1 MIAHKRIFETGA
13 TLADTLANDVA
24 NWLKE
29 AIAKNGSAVIAVSG
43 GSTPKPFF
51 ATLSKQKMDWAKV
64 TITLVDERAVPEDNP
79 RSNARLVRD
88 NLWRNEAAVARFS
101 PLYLNPLIGRLAP
114 FDVAILGM
122 GNDGHTASFFP
133 GGDNLAKAID
143 PTNSHVVIAMNAA
156 GAGEPRLTFTL
167 PRILAA
173 SHLCLHI
180 QGQDKMQVLDKALA
194 GADELEM
201 PVRAVLHSA
210 KPLDLYWC
218 P

>member
-1 MIAHKRIFETGA
+1 MIANKRIFESGA
-13 TLADTLANDVA
+13 VLAQTLANDVA
-24 NWLKE
+24 SWLKE
-29 AIAKNGSAVIAVSG
+29 AIAKKGSAVMAVSG

-51 ATLSKQKMDWAKV
+51 AALSKQKLDWSKV
-64 TITLVDERAVPEDNP
+64 TITLVDERQVPEDNP

-88 NLWRNEAAVARFS
+88 NLWCNEAAEAQFT
-101 PLYLNPLIGRLAP
+101 PLYLNPLIGRIAA

-143 PTNSHVVIAMNAA
+143 KANSNAVVSMNAA

-167 PRILAA
+167 PRLLAA
-173 SHLCLHI
+173 QHLCLHI

-194 GADELEM
+194 GKDELEM

-210 KPLDLYWC
+210 KPLDVYWC

>member
-1 MIAHKRIFETGA
+1 MIANKRIFETGA
-13 TLADTLANDVA
+13 VLAETLADDVA
-24 NWLKE
+24 SWLKA
-29 AIAKNGSAVIAVSG
+29 AIVNKGSAVIAVSG
-43 GSTPKPFF
+43 VSTPKPFF
-51 ATLSKQKMDWAKV
+51 SALSKLKLDWSKI
-64 TITLVDERAVPEDNP
+64 TITLVDERQVPEDNP

-88 NLWRNEAAVARFS
+88 NLWCNEAALAHFM
-101 PLYLNPLIGRLAP
+101 PLYLNPLIGRIAP

-143 PTNSHVVIAMNAA
+143 KANLGSVITMNAA

-167 PRILAA
+167 PRLLAA

-180 QGQDKMQVLDKALA
+180 QGQEKLQVLDKAIA
-194 GADELEM
+194 GTDELEM

-210 KPLDLYWC
+210 KPLDIYWC

>member
-1 MIAHKRIFETGA
+1 MAG
-13 TLADTLANDVA
+13 
-24 NWLKE
+24 WLQD
-29 AIAKNGSAVIAVSG
+29 AIHEKSNAVIAVSG
-43 GSTPKPFF
+43 GSTPKAFF
-51 ATLSKQKMDWAKV
+51 NLLSTQKLDWSKV

-79 RSNARLVRD
+79 RSNARLIRD
-88 NLWRNEAAVARFS
+88 HLWRNEAAAAQFVPF
-101 PLYLNPLIGRLAP
+101 YLNPFIDRIAP

-122 GNDGHTASFFP
+122 GNDGHSASFFP

-143 PTNSHVVIAMNAA
+143 PSNSDAVITMNAA

-167 PRILAA
+167 PRLLAA
-173 SHLCLHI
+173 HHLCLHI

-194 GADELEM
+194 GPDQMEM

>member
-13 TLADTLANDVA
+13 ALADTLANDVA

-29 AIAKNGSAVIAVSG
+29 AIVKNGSAVMAVSG

-51 ATLSKQKMDWAKV
+51 AALSKQKMDWAKV

-101 PLYLNPLIGRLAP
+101 PLYLNPLIVRIGP

-143 PTNSHVVIAMNAA
+143 PTNSDAVITMNAA

-167 PRILAA
+167 PRILKA
-173 SHLCLHI
+173 SHLCIHI

>member
-1 MIAHKRIFETGA
+1 MIANKRIFETGA
-13 TLADTLANDVA
+13 VLAETLADDVA
-24 NWLKE
+24 SWLKD
-29 AIAKNGSAVIAVSG
+29 AIANKGRAVIAVSG
-43 GSTPKPFF
+43 GSTPRPFF
-51 ATLSKQKMDWAKV
+51 TALSQLKLDWSKV
-64 TITLVDERAVPEDNP
+64 TITLVDERQVPEDNP

-88 NLWRNEAAVARFS
+88 NLWCNEAVEAQFT
-101 PLYLNPLIGRLAP
+101 PLYLNPLIDRLAP

-143 PTNSHVVIAMNAA
+143 KTNSHAVIPMNAP

-167 PRILAA
+167 QRLLAA

-180 QGQDKMQVLDKALA
+180 QGKDKLQVLDKALE
-194 GADELEM
+194 GTNELEM

-210 KPLDLYWC
+210 KPLDIYWC